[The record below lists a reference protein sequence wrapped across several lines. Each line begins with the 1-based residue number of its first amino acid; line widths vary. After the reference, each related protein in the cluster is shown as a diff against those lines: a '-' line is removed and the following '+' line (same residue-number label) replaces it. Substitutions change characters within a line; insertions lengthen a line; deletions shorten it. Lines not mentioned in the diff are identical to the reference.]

1 MLESIINLVR
11 EHAGDAVINNPAIPN
26 GHNEAVTAEAGN
38 SILEGLKNMI
48 SQGQA
53 QDVLSLL
60 SHPSGD
66 FQSHPAVQNISA
78 GFIQNLV
85 SKFGIDPSAA
95 SGVASNLIPTVLQ
108 NLVNKTND
116 TTDSS
121 FSLENIAGQLTGG
134 QGLQGLLGSFSQGG
148 GAGVMDKLKGLF

>member
-11 EHAGDAVINNPAIPN
+11 EHAGDAIVNNPAIPN
-26 GHNEAVTAEAGN
+26 EHNEAVTAEAGN

-95 SGVASNLIPTVLQ
+95 SSVASNLIPTVLQ
-108 NLVNKTND
+108 NLVSKTND
-116 TTDSS
+116 TTDHS

-134 QGLQGLLGSFSQGG
+134 QGLQGLLGSLGQGG

>member
-11 EHAGDAVINNPAIPN
+11 EHAGAAIVDNPAIPN
-26 GHNEAVTAEAGN
+26 EHNEAVTAEAGN

-48 SQGQA
+48 SQGKA

-66 FQSHPAVQNISA
+66 FQSHPAVQNIST

-85 SKFGIDPSAA
+85 SKFGIDPAAA

-108 NLVNKTND
+108 HLVSKTND

-134 QGLQGLLGSFSQGG
+134 QGLQGLLGSLGQGG

>member
-1 MLESIINLVR
+1 MLENIINLVR
-11 EHAGDAVINNPAIPN
+11 EHAGDAIVNNPAIPN
-26 GHNEAVTAEAGN
+26 EHNEAVTAEAGN

-66 FQSHPAVQNISA
+66 FQSHPAVQNISS

-85 SKFGIDPSAA
+85 SKFGIDPAAA

-108 NLVNKTND
+108 NLVSKTND

-134 QGLQGLLGSFSQGG
+134 QGLQGLLGSLGQGG